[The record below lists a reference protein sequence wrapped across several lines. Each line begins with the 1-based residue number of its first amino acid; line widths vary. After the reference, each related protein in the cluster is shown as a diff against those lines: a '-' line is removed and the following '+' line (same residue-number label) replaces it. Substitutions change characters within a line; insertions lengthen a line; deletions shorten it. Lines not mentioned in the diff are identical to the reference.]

1 MAGQRSGLA
10 GDRGAL
16 WWEFHRLI
24 DEGRPRWVVGENVPG
39 LLSSRGGADFATI
52 IDSLTEL
59 GYSVAWR
66 VLDAQYFGVAQRR
79 RRVFIVGHL
88 GSGSPSEVLALAEGL
103 SGHPKPERAAGKE
116 VAERATGGTRVG
128 SGEGLSADRGLVRAL
143 TTRYGTTGADL
154 TDAEGGHV
162 FAIQGT
168 TIGRADTSGPDGKGW
183 NDDGSM
189 YTLETIAPHGVAL
202 SPDVIPFAQN
212 TRDEV
217 RIIDEENGAQIVGA
231 LAAEPGMKQ
240 QTYLMRQREGKP
252 GGGKGPLLSE
262 DKSLTLAANVNDQ
275 VLFDGTHNMQVRR
288 LTPVECERLQGFPDD
303 WTSSQSDTQRYRQC
317 GNAVA
322 VPVVEWIMKRL
333 VAVEN
338 GDI

>member
-1 MAGQRSGLA
+1 
-10 GDRGAL
+10 
-16 WWEFHRLI
+16 
-24 DEGRPRWVVGENVPG
+24 
-39 LLSSRGGADFATI
+39 
-52 IDSLTEL
+52 
-59 GYSVAWR
+59 
-66 VLDAQYFGVAQRR
+66 
-79 RRVFIVGHL
+79 
-88 GSGSPSEVLALAEGL
+88 
-103 SGHPKPERAAGKE
+103 
-116 VAERATGGTRVG
+116 
-128 SGEGLSADRGLVRAL
+128 L

-252 GGGKGPLLSE
+252 RGGKGPLLSE